1 MIEYRGPNQKPSMK
15 QQDYSFLLRNFLKH
29 YSLYLFSFLVLVSFI
44 ILLSSTSVSKA
55 DVTLDLKCK
64 KGAGVILDQPYTFK
78 FLELSSGKMKASFV
92 NEDKTNFNV
101 IGDDRALMWLVA
113 NFGSKLIFKFFL
125 HIKTKIVMFHIIEMN
140 EEELNELK
148 EAYKKFKNYRYSAR
162 DFDLHK
168 NNIIERNR
176 DSERVRTDIFED
188 CSGSIFK

>member
-125 HIKTKIVMFHIIEMN
+125 VQRVGSIIVIQTYCQTFFLDSQKCI
-140 EEELNELK
+140 
-148 EAYKKFKNYRYSAR
+148 
-162 DFDLHK
+162 LHK
-168 NNIIERNR
+168 
-176 DSERVRTDIFED
+176 IFD
-188 CSGSIFK
+188 FWLQKIQSAKTTYI